1 MYRRQERKAL
11 SHDEVHD
18 LVEAEHFADKI
29 GKKLNTAITIHP
41 KLLDAYPDDIG
52 RWLSTTFLNSLR
64 TRSNGLGFGH
74 YALYVRESYEGDR
87 REHVHLLLHVP
98 DKERSALEAMLKRWR
113 LGKTVCL
120 T

>member
-64 TRSNGLGFGH
+64 
-74 YALYVRESYEGDR
+74 A
-87 REHVHLLLHVP
+87 
-98 DKERSALEAMLKRWR
+98 
-113 LGKTVCL
+113 
-120 T
+120 